1 MRYIS
6 SIIFCFL
13 FYSGTLFADCSGAED
28 EAYGGYR
35 DAKRAYNSED
45 LESCQ
50 TYALKAKRHGSYVED
65 EASSCSCSGVE
76 DEAYDGYRDAK
87 RAYNSEDLESC
98 QAYARK
104 AYKHFSYAEDEANSC
119 Y

>member
-13 FYSGTLFADCSGAED
+13 FYSGTAFAD
-28 EAYGGYR
+28 
-35 DAKRAYNSED
+35 
-45 LESCQ
+45 
-50 TYALKAKRHGSYVED
+50 
-65 EASSCSCSGVE
+65 CSGVE
-76 DEAYDGYRDAK
+76 DEAYGGYRDAK

-104 AYKHFSYAEDEANSC
+104 AYKHFSYAEDEASSC